1 MSELAELKAQRD
13 SLLSE
18 IAEIDRV
25 ADENRI
31 LEAIDKQR
39 WYFFKNKP
47 KVLVDRLTGFLWAN
61 LDHYPYLSDYSVPEL
76 RAFERKTGFDGWD
89 IPSMEEFKFMIFDK
103 TFPFRTVNKWYIND
117 MRDWKTKEC
126 YIRLDTL
133 DSIGPGGGFIP
144 VNRSLVA
151 GKPDYSRNDSPRVPL
166 NIFVENG
173 LWPIFFN
180 NDKDTELFGKMYI
193 EKAKLVAELQK
204 LDDKIKALGGQ
215 LKELDDKINSLQA
228 TRTLSSEFDYTL
240 KLSEYDVPAIDSSVI
255 KYFQALQR
263 WTDGLMSMI
272 EDFERE
278 KEDVIRQSGI
288 VTLHLSKKYE
298 DSPNL
303 TTEENDLLRERLA
316 FFLKSLS
323 LGMNTLKERI
333 LSVKRQADELEARI
347 DSTDELTALAEIQD
361 ERRAS
366 FPLVAENTAR
376 IITDALRKIE
386 FFEEHRNFVS
396 SAVKIL
402 TEWTENY
409 RVFKTTLIGQLKDSC
424 VKDGIE
430 EEVYSVWFANWESIR
445 LRIEKKIKPLL
456 EWGLKYDVPVN
467 ETNEKSIPE
476 RIIAVLDEYRK
487 SIDAFFVNE
496 RKGIHQKFA
505 FVPGG
510 GLQEKFE
517 AESHLYKCTSELQS
531 SLQEIIFSCTSPA
544 DRIFI
549 LKWTDELLD
558 IQIDEILAFVADNG
572 LDKISAEILD
582 GFSALRQKN
591 YDVYLSDAK
600 AYSEELS
607 RRDSEYNS
615 LMFRMRKGLT
625 EKTEG

>member
-1 MSELAELKAQRD
+1 MSELSELQAQREN
-13 SLLSE
+13 LLSE

-25 ADENRI
+25 SDENKI
-31 LEAIDKQR
+31 LDAIGKQR
-39 WYFFKNKP
+39 WYFFKNYP
-47 KVLVDRLTGFLWAN
+47 MVLMDKLTGFLWAN
-61 LDHYPYLSDYSVPEL
+61 LDYYPYQDDYNASKL
-76 RAFERKTGFDGWD
+76 QKFEAESGFSGWD
-89 IPSMEEFKFMIFDK
+89 VPSMEEFKFMIQDK
-103 TFPFRTVNKWYIND
+103 TFPFKQGDFWYIKNI
-117 MRDWKTKEC
+117 RYWKTKDG
-126 YIRLDTL
+126 YIFLCTL
-133 DSIGPGGGFIP
+133 GGVVASGGFIP
-144 VNRSLVA
+144 VNRYLVA
-151 GKPDYSRNDSPRVPL
+151 DNPDYSKDVNPNNKVYTARERFHFTL
-166 NIFVENG
+166 NLFVENG
-173 LWPIFFN
+173 LWPVFKENEI
-180 NDKDTELFGKMYI
+180 TELFGKMYI
-193 EKAKLVAELQK
+193 EKAELVAKLQEL
-204 LDDKIKALGGQ
+204 DGQ
-215 LKELDDKINSLQA
+215 LATMQA
-228 TRTLSSEFDYTL
+228 ARTLSSEFDYTL
-240 KLSEYDVPAIDSSVI
+240 KLSEYDIPAIDSSVI

-278 KEDVIRQSGI
+278 KEEIIRQSGI

-298 DSPNL
+298 DSPSL
-303 TTEENDLLRERLA
+303 TSEENDLLRERLA

-333 LSVKRQADELEARI
+333 LSVKRQADELETRI
-347 DSTDELTALAEIQD
+347 DSTDDLTELAVIQD

-386 FFEEHRNFVS
+386 FFEEHRNFVG

-409 RVFKTTLIGQLKDSC
+409 RVFKTTLMGQLKDSC

-430 EEVYSVWFANWESIR
+430 EEIFSVWFSNWESLR

-467 ETNEKSIPE
+467 EENEKSILE

-487 SIDAFFVNE
+487 SIDSFFVNE

-517 AESHLYKCTSELQS
+517 AESQLYKFTSELQS

-600 AYSEELS
+600 AYSEELA
-607 RRDSEYNS
+607 RRDTEYNS

>member
-1 MSELAELKAQRD
+1 MSELSELQAQRE

-25 ADENRI
+25 SDENKI
-31 LEAIDKQR
+31 LNAIGKQR
-39 WYFFKNKP
+39 WYFFKNYP
-47 KVLVDRLTGFLWAN
+47 MVLMDKLTGYLWAN
-61 LDHYPYLSDYSVPEL
+61 LNYYPYSSDYTVPEL
-76 RAFERKTGFDGWD
+76 RRFEADSGFSGWD
-89 IPSMEEFKFMIFDK
+89 VPSMKEFKFMIQDK
-103 TFPFRTVNKWYIND
+103 TFPFKEGSYWYIKNT
-117 MRDWKTKEC
+117 RDWKTKDG
-126 YIRLDTL
+126 YINTYDLTNV
-133 DSIGPGGGFIP
+133 SPGGGFIP
-144 VNRSLVA
+144 VNRYLVA
-151 GKPDYSRNDSPRVPL
+151 DNPDYSKNVSISTRSKAYSERERSRFVLDL
-166 NIFVENG
+166 FVENG
-173 LWPIFFN
+173 LWPIFN
-180 NDKDTELFGKMYI
+180 ENGITELFGKMYI
-193 EKAKLVAELQK
+193 EKTKLVAKLQEL
-204 LDDKIKALGGQ
+204 DGQ
-215 LKELDDKINSLQA
+215 LATLQA
-228 TRTLSSEFDYTL
+228 ARTLSSEFDYTL
-240 KLSEYDVPAIDSSVI
+240 KLAEYDIPAIESSVI

-278 KEDVIRQSGI
+278 KEEIIRQSGI

-298 DSPNL
+298 DSPSL
-303 TTEENDLLRERLA
+303 TSEENDLLRERFA

-347 DSTDELTALAEIQD
+347 DSTDDLRELAVIQD

-386 FFEEHRNFVS
+386 FFEKHRNFVD

-424 VKDGIE
+424 IKDGIE
-430 EEVYSVWFANWESIR
+430 EEIFSVWFSNWESLR

-467 ETNEKSIPE
+467 EENEKSIPE

-487 SIDAFFVNE
+487 SIDSFFVNE

-517 AESHLYKCTSELQS
+517 AESQLYKFTSELQS

-600 AYSEELS
+600 AYSEELA
-607 RRDSEYNS
+607 RRDTEYNS